1 MKLIW
6 FIAFRY
12 LFSKKR
18 FNAIN
23 LISIISVIGVTT
35 GTAALIVLLSAFN
48 GLESWVVKL
57 YDTFDPDI
65 KIEHY
70 HQKFFSAAPDFLRK
84 IEKTEGIAYA
94 VPVIEENALITFGD
108 AQFIATLKG
117 VGRHYDKVSAIHSS
131 LIDGQYLLNTDSAS
145 NGLFGSG
152 VAYSLGFNTKSFDT
166 PVEIFVPRPGASLSL
181 NPTEAFNSSVIQ
193 PHGIFQIQPEVD
205 LKYVLTSYG
214 YASYLFNR
222 PQMASAVEVKL
233 DTYNEVDHV
242 SALLKKNLGPGYK
255 ISNRFE
261 QHQLLYKI
269 IKSEKWAVYLILT
282 FILVI
287 AVFNI
292 TGSLTMLIVDK
303 SKDINTLRSMG
314 ANTSHLLAIF
324 FTEGM
329 LICLIGILL
338 GIFTGVGIVIAQD
351 QLGLVYISEV
361 DPYPVLLKLSDI
373 GLTVVTVLSIGALA
387 SWLPANRLIKNKKLR

>member
-1 MKLIW
+1 MKFIW

-12 LFSKKR
+12 LFSKKK

-65 KIEHY
+65 KIEHVDK
-70 HQKFFSAAPDFLRK
+70 KFFAAGPDFLQK
-84 IEKTEGIAYA
+84 IQKIDGVKCA

-117 VGRHYDKVSAIHSS
+117 VGRNYDKVSAVGSS
-131 LIDGQYLLNTDSAS
+131 LIDGRYSLNTDSAAF
-145 NGLFGSG
+145 GLFGSG
-152 VAYSLGFNTKSFDT
+152 VAYALGFNTRSFDT

-181 NPTEAFNSSVIQ
+181 NPAEAFNSSVIQ

-214 YASYLFNR
+214 YASNLFNR
-222 PQMASAVEVKL
+222 HQMASSVELKL
-233 DTYNEVDHV
+233 DAYQNVTEVA
-242 SALLKKNLGPGYK
+242 SLIKKNLGSGYK

-282 FILVI
+282 FILII

-303 SKDINTLRSMG
+303 SKDINTLRSLG
-314 ANTSHLLAIF
+314 ANTRHLLAIF

-329 LICLIGILL
+329 LICILGILL
-338 GIFTGVGIVIAQD
+338 GIAAGVAIVIAQD
-351 QLGLVYISEV
+351 SWGLVYISEN
-361 DPYPVLLKLSDI
+361 DPYPVLLKLTDI
-373 GLTVVTVLSIGALA
+373 ALTLVTVLSIGTLA
-387 SWLPANRLIKNKKLR
+387 SWLPANRLINQKKHN